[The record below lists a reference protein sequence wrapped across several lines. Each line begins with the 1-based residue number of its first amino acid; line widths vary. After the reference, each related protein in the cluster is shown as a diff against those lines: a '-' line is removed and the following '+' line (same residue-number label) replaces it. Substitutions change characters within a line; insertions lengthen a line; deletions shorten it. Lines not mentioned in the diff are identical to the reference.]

1 MLKTAQLLIACLA
14 LLACMCN
21 AETTLF
27 TAKYKGKHSGLSI
40 TSTRELTQKDDGSY
54 EFFSKVKS
62 TFASIEE
69 TSIFT
74 LGDEPQRIMIPQSY
88 QYERRILGASTR
100 EWINFDWENFV
111 AHYERKGKP
120 EKSREHKLVIGM
132 LDVPLYQLQLQRDL
146 IAGKTS
152 LYYAFVK
159 PHKIK
164 SLAFKVEGEDTIHV
178 GNKAYK
184 AIKVARINTE
194 DDKETFVWLIPELN
208 YQIGKIVHVEE
219 DGSSYRIDLTS
230 YQSSEKLFDN
240 FYKRPQNNTGHTTI
254 ESPFNE

>member
-21 AETTLF
+21 AETILF

-88 QYERRILGASTR
+88 QYERRILGASTK
-100 EWINFDWENFV
+100 EWINFDWVNFV

-120 EKSREHKLVIGM
+120 EKSREHKLVKIG
-132 LDVPLYQLQLQRDL
+132 R
-146 IAGKTS
+146 A
-152 LYYAFVK
+152 
-159 PHKIK
+159 
-164 SLAFKVEGEDTIHV
+164 HV
-178 GNKAYK
+178 
-184 AIKVARINTE
+184 
-194 DDKETFVWLIPELN
+194 
-208 YQIGKIVHVEE
+208 
-219 DGSSYRIDLTS
+219 
-230 YQSSEKLFDN
+230 
-240 FYKRPQNNTGHTTI
+240 
-254 ESPFNE
+254 